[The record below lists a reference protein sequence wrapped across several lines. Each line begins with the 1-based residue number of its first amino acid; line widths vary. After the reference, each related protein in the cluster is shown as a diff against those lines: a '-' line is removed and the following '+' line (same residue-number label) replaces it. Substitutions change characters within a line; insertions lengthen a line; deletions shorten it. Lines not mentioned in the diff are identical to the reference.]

1 MRRHL
6 GVGTIDLR
14 LVKTGLDDR
23 DPGVVW
29 HEQFRYAAERSKSSG
44 MGADPVGERLGPA
57 RLGVSEVGADTG
69 ENLPRGPGG

>member
-1 MRRHL
+1 MMRRHL

-29 HEQFRYAAERSKSSG
+29 HEQFRHAAKRGKGSG
-44 MGADPVGERLGPA
+44 VSADPVGQRLG
-57 RLGVSEVGADTG
+57 SSS
-69 ENLPRGPGG
+69 PRRK